1 MDFRKLLSENKF
13 VYLDGGMGTML
24 QASGLELGGIPEML
38 NFTNPGLIQSVHRQY
53 AEAGSQIVYAN
64 TFGAN
69 RHKMAGTGKTI
80 SEIIGKAVEN
90 ARKGCEGTS
99 A

>member
-69 RHKMAGTGKTI
+69 ITRWQAQEKPFPKS
-80 SEIIGKAVEN
+80 SEKQ
-90 ARKGCEGTS
+90 
-99 A
+99 